1 MNSIEKIDIINIYK
15 PIQKSLNTVDEKLV
29 NLPVNQ
35 HPTLAKPL
43 QHISNSSGKR
53 MRAAIT
59 LLSAQTE
66 KPLTMESITMA
77 VAIELFHLASLI
89 HDDAIDKSAVRRGE
103 ETISNLYGTD
113 MAILIGDLVFANS
126 ASTVCDTGN
135 ILAIQRFSETTMEV
149 STGQIL
155 ETSQKFNTK
164 QNIEGYLE
172 RIYKKTASVFE
183 TSAETGGII
192 SGATTEKIALL
203 KSYGYNLG
211 MAFQIIDDIL
221 DFEGDPNE
229 FGKPVGQDLD
239 QGLLT
244 LPSLLYL
251 EKFPNETNIS
261 TLFSEGDSQ
270 KYKPKIVE
278 SILNS
283 EIIEECYI
291 KAQNYCNTSKEM
303 LEKLPNSEEKTS
315 LSLLLDYVIERRQ

>member
-43 QHISNSSGKR
+43 QHISKSSGKR

-66 KPLTMESITMA
+66 KPLTIESISMA

-192 SGATTEKIALL
+192 SGATKEKIALL

>member
-66 KPLTMESITMA
+66 KPLTIKSISMA

-192 SGATTEKIALL
+192 SGATKEKIALL

-261 TLFSEGDSQ
+261 TLFSEGNSQ

>member
-66 KPLTMESITMA
+66 KPLTIESISMA

-89 HDDAIDKSAVRRGE
+89 HDDAIDKSAIRRGE

-192 SGATTEKIALL
+192 SGATKEKIALL

>member
-66 KPLTMESITMA
+66 KPLTIESISMA

-89 HDDAIDKSAVRRGE
+89 HDDAIDKSAIRRGE

>member
-89 HDDAIDKSAVRRGE
+89 HDDAIDKSAIRRGE

-192 SGATTEKIALL
+192 SGATKEKIALL

>member
-29 NLPVNQ
+29 NLPVN
-35 HPTLAKPL
+35 HPPTLAKPL

-66 KPLTMESITMA
+66 KPLTIESISMA

-192 SGATTEKIALL
+192 SGATKEKIALL

>member
-15 PIQKSLNTVDEKLV
+15 PIQKSLNTVVVKFVYLHV
-29 NLPVNQ
+29 YQ

-66 KPLTMESITMA
+66 KPLTIESISMA

-192 SGATTEKIALL
+192 SGATKEKIALL

-261 TLFSEGDSQ
+261 TLFSEGNSQ

>member
-192 SGATTEKIALL
+192 SGAKKEKIALL

-261 TLFSEGDSQ
+261 TLFSEGNSQ

>member
-1 MNSIEKIDIINIYK
+1 
-15 PIQKSLNTVDEKLV
+15 
-29 NLPVNQ
+29 
-35 HPTLAKPL
+35 
-43 QHISNSSGKR
+43 
-53 MRAAIT
+53 
-59 LLSAQTE
+59 
-66 KPLTMESITMA
+66 
-77 VAIELFHLASLI
+77 
-89 HDDAIDKSAVRRGE
+89 
-103 ETISNLYGTD
+103 
-113 MAILIGDLVFANS
+113 
-126 ASTVCDTGN
+126 
-135 ILAIQRFSETTMEV
+135 MEV

-192 SGATTEKIALL
+192 SGATKEKIALL

-261 TLFSEGDSQ
+261 TLFSEGNSQ

>member
-43 QHISNSSGKR
+43 QHISNSNGKR

-66 KPLTMESITMA
+66 KPTTIESISMA

-192 SGATTEKIALL
+192 SGATKEKIALL

>member
-66 KPLTMESITMA
+66 KPLTIESISMA

-192 SGATTEKIALL
+192 SGATKEKIALL

-251 EKFPNETNIS
+251 EKFPNEKNIS

>member
-29 NLPVNQ
+29 NLPVNK

-192 SGATTEKIALL
+192 SGATKEKIALL

-211 MAFQIIDDIL
+211 LAFQIIDDIL

>member
-192 SGATTEKIALL
+192 SGATKEKIALL

-261 TLFSEGDSQ
+261 TLFSEGNSQ

>member
-66 KPLTMESITMA
+66 KPLTIESISMA

-192 SGATTEKIALL
+192 SGATKEKIALL

>member
-15 PIQKSLNTVDEKLV
+15 PIQKSLNTVDEKQV

-66 KPLTMESITMA
+66 KPLTIESISMA

-261 TLFSEGDSQ
+261 TLFSEGNSQ

>member
-66 KPLTMESITMA
+66 KPLTIKSISMA

-113 MAILIGDLVFANS
+113 MAIFIGDLVFANS

-192 SGATTEKIALL
+192 SGATKEKIAML

>member
-1 MNSIEKIDIINIYK
+1 MKNNNIIDLDKIYD
-15 PIQKSLNTVDEKLV
+15 PIKTSLSLV
-29 NLPVNQ
+29 NNKLFNLAVKQ
-35 HPTLAKPL
+35 HPILSKPL
-43 QHISNSSGKR
+43 EHVSKSSGKR

-59 LLSAQTE
+59 LLSGQMYT
-66 KPLTMESITMA
+66 SINDEIISMGT
-77 VAIELFHLASLI
+77 AIELFHLASLI
-89 HDDAIDKSAVRRGE
+89 HDDAIDKSALRRGK

-155 ETSQKFNTK
+155 ESSQKFNTK

-192 SGATTEKIALL
+192 SGATKEKIALL

-261 TLFSEGDSQ
+261 TLFSEGNSQ

>member
-261 TLFSEGDSQ
+261 TLFSEGNSQ

>member
-192 SGATTEKIALL
+192 SGATKEKIALL

>member
-1 MNSIEKIDIINIYK
+1 MNSIEKVDIINIYK

-66 KPLTMESITMA
+66 KPLTIESISMA

-192 SGATTEKIALL
+192 SGATKEKIALL

-261 TLFSEGDSQ
+261 TLFSEGNSQ

>member
-66 KPLTMESITMA
+66 KPLTIESISMA

-192 SGATTEKIALL
+192 SGATKEKIALL

-261 TLFSEGDSQ
+261 TLFSEGNSQ

>member
-1 MNSIEKIDIINIYK
+1 MNSIEKIDIVNIYK
-15 PIQKSLNTVDEKLV
+15 PIQQSLNIVDENLI

-43 QHISNSSGKR
+43 YHISKSSGKR

-59 LLSAQTE
+59 LLAAQTQ
-66 KPLTMESITMA
+66 KPTTKESITMA
-77 VAIELFHLASLI
+77 TAIELFHLASLI

-135 ILAIQRFSETTMEV
+135 IHAIQRFSETTMEV

-155 ETSQKFNTK
+155 ETSQKFNTQ
-164 QNIEGYLE
+164 QNFEGYLE

-183 TSAETGGII
+183 TSAETGAII
-192 SGATTEKIALL
+192 SGCSKEKITLL

-244 LPSLLYL
+244 LPSLIYL
-251 EKFPNETNIS
+251 EKFPNETNILS
-261 TLFSEGDSQ
+261 LFSEGDSENH
-270 KYKPKIVE
+270 KLKIIE

-283 EIIEECYI
+283 QIIEECYT
-291 KAQNYCNTSKEM
+291 KAQYYCDIGKQM
-303 LEKLPNSEEKTS
+303 LEEFPNSEEKNS

>member
-15 PIQKSLNTVDEKLV
+15 PIQQSLNTVDEKLV

-66 KPLTMESITMA
+66 KPLTIKSISMA

-192 SGATTEKIALL
+192 SGATKEKIALL

-261 TLFSEGDSQ
+261 TLFSEGNSQ

>member
-66 KPLTMESITMA
+66 KPLTIESISMA

>member
-66 KPLTMESITMA
+66 KPTTIESISMA

-89 HDDAIDKSAVRRGE
+89 HDDAIDKSAIRRGE

-192 SGATTEKIALL
+192 SGATKEKIALL

>member
-66 KPLTMESITMA
+66 KPLTIKSISMA

-192 SGATTEKIALL
+192 SGATKEKIALL

>member
-66 KPLTMESITMA
+66 KPLTTESITMA

-192 SGATTEKIALL
+192 SGATKEKIALL

>member
-1 MNSIEKIDIINIYK
+1 MNNIEKIDLINIYK
-15 PIQKSLNTVDEKLV
+15 PIQKSLNTVDENLL

-59 LLSAQTE
+59 LLTAQTE
-66 KPLTMESITMA
+66 KPVTIESISMA

-192 SGATTEKIALL
+192 SGATKEKIAML

-261 TLFSEGDSQ
+261 TLFSEGNSQ

>member
-66 KPLTMESITMA
+66 KPLTIESISMA

-192 SGATTEKIALL
+192 SGATKEKIAML

>member
-1 MNSIEKIDIINIYK
+1 MNSIEKVDIINIYK
-15 PIQKSLNTVDEKLV
+15 PIQKSLNIVDENLA

-66 KPLTMESITMA
+66 KPLTIESISMA